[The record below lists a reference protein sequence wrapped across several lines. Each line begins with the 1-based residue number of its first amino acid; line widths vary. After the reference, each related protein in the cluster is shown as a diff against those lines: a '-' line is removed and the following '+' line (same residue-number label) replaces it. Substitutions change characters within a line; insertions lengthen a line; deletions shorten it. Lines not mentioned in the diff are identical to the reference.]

1 MTHPF
6 ALELA
11 FTETYQRHL
20 KDDPALREAHCLRV
34 LMPPLFDPPQPG
46 DLFVGRMHYPAVG
59 FGLELACGGSIY
71 YCHAEQIQPRLDEL
85 QPDERAQVQAMLNF
99 WKDEATIEGHLLR
112 RLPEETRRATSNHVA
127 EMGGRV
133 AGTLLNFEKLVR
145 LGVPGL
151 RAELR
156 KARQV
161 NGNLPL
167 YQAMEMALDL
177 FVEVIHNYAAQTE
190 DEMRQVLE
198 NIALRAPE
206 TFREAAQLAWLYALI
221 SGTVNYG
228 RMDVYLGDFYAA
240 DIDSGR
246 LNEAEALALTQSLW
260 QLMAD
265 RKIIFNGRVYL
276 GGRGRPN
283 EANAD
288 RFALV
293 AMEATRTVIEV
304 EPQLTLRFYAGQNPA
319 LMEKALQVIGEGRT
333 FPMLYNDNVNI
344 PAVAQAFSL
353 RPEQARL
360 AEQYLPY
367 GCGEYALDHASVG
380 SPNCS
385 LNLLKNLEIVLHN
398 GRDMQTGEVIGR
410 LSLTPAPLP
419 QGEGDERRATDTAL
433 NLLPQGEGLSP
444 LPLQGRM
451 EGKGAFPTFDDLWN
465 AYARQLEY
473 FIEKLAERHRLEV
486 DTEAEQAAFLYC
498 SLLYDDCQERGK
510 SLLGGGARYRGGL
523 IETYGMV
530 NAADSL
536 TAIKHLV
543 YDRKL
548 LSLEQLNAALA
559 ADFVGYER
567 EHRLMLACPKFG
579 NDQTEADDMLCRVSE
594 HCARYTMQQ
603 AERVGLDYFLI
614 VNINNYMNV
623 LLGRQTIASAE
634 GRRAGKP
641 LANGNTPTASNDTQ
655 GVTAMLNSLT
665 KADPSVHAGYT
676 QNMKF
681 SKSLFREQLPK
692 VEALL
697 QTYFENGGTQ
707 AMITVVGR
715 GDLEAALRDPDSYRN
730 LIVRV
735 GGFSARFVELAPEVQ
750 QDLLMRT
757 LY

>member
-1 MTHPF
+1 MTHPL

-20 KDDPALREAHCLRV
+20 HADPALREAHCLRV
-34 LMPPLFDPPQPG
+34 LLPPLFDPPQPG

-59 FGLELACGGSIY
+59 FGLELASGGPIY
-71 YCHAEQIQPRLDEL
+71 YCHAEQLLPRLEEL
-85 QPDERAQVQAMLNF
+85 RPEERARVQAMLDF
-99 WKDEATIEGHLLR
+99 WKDEATIEGQLLR
-112 RLPEETRRATSNHVA
+112 RLPEETRRATTNHVA

-133 AGTLLNFEKLVR
+133 AGTLLDFEKLVR
-145 LGVPGL
+145 LGIPGL
-151 RAELR
+151 RAELAQ
-156 KARQV
+156 ARQQH
-161 NGNLPL
+161 GDLPL
-167 YQAMEMALDL
+167 YQALELALDL
-177 FVEVIHNYAAQTE
+177 LVEVIYAYAAQTE
-190 DEMRQVLE
+190 GDMRAVLE
-198 NIALRAPE
+198 NIAVRAPQ

-240 DIDSGR
+240 DIDAGR
-246 LNEAEALALTQSLW
+246 LSEAAALALTQSLW

-293 AMEATRTVIEV
+293 AMEATRTVIEI
-304 EPQLTLRFYAGQNPA
+304 EPQLTLRFYTGQNPA

-333 FPMLYNDNVNI
+333 FPMLYNDDVNV
-344 PAVAQAFSL
+344 PAVSNAF
-353 RPEQARL
+353 RVPTEE
-360 AEQYLPY
+360 AEHYLPY
-367 GCGEYALDHASVG
+367 GCGEYALDHRGVG

-385 LNLLKNLEIVLHN
+385 LNLLKNLEIVLHG
-398 GRDMQTGEVIGR
+398 GRDLQTGEQVG
-410 LSLTPAPLP
+410 APVAC
-419 QGEGDERRATDTAL
+419 E
-433 NLLPQGEGLSP
+433 
-444 LPLQGRM
+444 
-451 EGKGAFPTFDDLWN
+451 FPTFDALWD
-465 AYARQLEY
+465 AYAHQLEY

-486 DTEAEQAAFLYC
+486 DIEAEQAAFLYC
-498 SLLYDDCQERGK
+498 SLLYDDCLERGK
-510 SLLGGGARYRGGL
+510 SLLGGGARYRGGV
-523 IETYGMV
+523 IETFGMV

-536 TAIKHLV
+536 TAIKSLV
-543 YDRKL
+543 YERKL
-548 LSLEQLNAALA
+548 LTLEQLVAALD

-567 EHRLMLACPKFG
+567 ERRLMLACPKFG
-579 NDQTEADDMLCRVSE
+579 NDHPAADAMLCRVSD
-594 HCARYTMQQ
+594 HVARATMEQ

-614 VNINNYMNV
+614 VNINNYANV
-623 LLGRQTIASAE
+623 TLGAQTLASAE

-641 LANGNTPTASNDTQ
+641 LANGNTPTAGNDTQ

-681 SKSLFREQLPK
+681 SKGMFREHLPK
-692 VEALL
+692 VKALL
-697 QTYFENGGTQ
+697 QTYFESGGAQ

-715 GDLEAALRDPDSYRN
+715 GDLEAALQNPEAYRN

-750 QDLLMRT
+750 QDLLART